1 MRLCGGTGLFN
12 RCVILR
18 ERVLLME
25 DRGEER
31 GVLYQERRHPSCILG
46 EGWVGISHRKCF
58 QVIHQI
64 IQGPNCDKPD
74 VPTLFLP
81 ACRLT

>member
-18 ERVLLME
+18 ERVLLMG

-31 GVLYQERRHPSCILG
+31 GVLYQGRRYPSCILG
-46 EGWVGISHRKCF
+46 EG
-58 QVIHQI
+58 
-64 IQGPNCDKPD
+64 
-74 VPTLFLP
+74 
-81 ACRLT
+81 